1 MSAESFTIAA
11 ARSAPD
17 VTEVALLFREYAA
30 SLGIDLS
37 FQHFDEELSQLPGEY
52 AEPAGTLLLAH
63 VGEAAAG
70 CVALRPLAVYRTG
83 STPVLDVHRTG
94 STPVLAADRT
104 DSAPI
109 VESGVCEMKR
119 LYVRPGYRGLG
130 LGEALTAAV
139 IAAARTRGY
148 ERMRLD
154 TLPSMQRAR
163 ALYARL
169 GFVEIAPYRFNPVE
183 GTSFLELTL

>member
-17 VTEVALLFREYAA
+17 VTEVGLLFREYAA

-83 STPVLDVHRTG
+83 STPVLDVYRTG
-94 STPVLAADRT
+94 STPVLDADRT
-104 DSAPI
+104 GSAPI
-109 VESGVCEMKR
+109 LESGVCEMKR

-169 GFVEIAPYRFNPVE
+169 GFVEIAAYRFNPVE